1 MKERVDSTDNVMTVD
16 VSDVVLLLQSI
27 LRRVEEN
34 SRASAP

>member
-1 MKERVDSTDNVMTVD
+1 MKERVDSTDNVMTAD